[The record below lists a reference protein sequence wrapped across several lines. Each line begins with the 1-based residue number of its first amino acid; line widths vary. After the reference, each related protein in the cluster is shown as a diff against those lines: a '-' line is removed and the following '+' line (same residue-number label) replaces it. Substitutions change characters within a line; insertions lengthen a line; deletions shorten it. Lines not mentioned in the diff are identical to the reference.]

1 MHTIWLKTLTER
13 RQTSR
18 LLTKVSQEGELVRN
32 ENKSIM
38 LATNYLI
45 QDDHLQRCHYHRF
58 NPMHNLQAALFTFP
72 MILPRKFCE
81 IIRAPLDGHYSRYL
95 SV

>member
-38 LATNYLI
+38 LQSLI
-45 QDDHLQRCHYHRF
+45 KIHDFGNQLF
-58 NPMHNLQAALFTFP
+58 NT
-72 MILPRKFCE
+72 
-81 IIRAPLDGHYSRYL
+81 G
-95 SV
+95 